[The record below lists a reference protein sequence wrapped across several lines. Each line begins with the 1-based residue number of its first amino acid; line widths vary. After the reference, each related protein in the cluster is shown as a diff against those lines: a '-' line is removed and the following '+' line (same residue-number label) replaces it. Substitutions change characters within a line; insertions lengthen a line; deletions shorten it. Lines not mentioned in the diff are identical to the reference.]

1 MAEDISPV
9 LLRKV
14 QKNFRDKLEKAGA
27 TKSEMLKRVR
37 DGTIYSINQY
47 THKVGKS
54 LAYAFLEELVPEALP
69 NETLYYNIARK
80 VMLPPIE
87 EAHGMVSDVADEL
100 QTIKYK
106 QMGLGLKPIRPPIQM
121 DRFDGILD
129 LLTEGAYVD
138 NLHYLNEPIRNLV
151 DHFGDYHVE
160 KNTEFMSSSGVDF
173 SITRVAERTSCDWC
187 AEREGTYSSYAEAQ
201 ANDVFAR
208 HEGCR
213 CELVIK
219 GRGSSGKMRARGR
232 GFARTT

>member
-1 MAEDISPV
+1 MAEDISPA
-9 LLRKV
+9 LLSKV
-14 QKNFRDKLEKAGA
+14 QKNFRSKLEKAGA
-27 TKSEMLKRVR
+27 TKPEMLKRVR

-54 LAYAFLEELVPEALP
+54 LAYAFLEELTPEALP

-87 EAHGMVSDVADEL
+87 EAHDMISDVADEL
-100 QTIKYK
+100 QAIKYR

-121 DRFDGILD
+121 DRFDGIIN
-129 LLTEGAYVD
+129 LLTEGTFVD
-138 NLHYLNEPIRNLV
+138 SIHYLNEPIRNLV

-160 KNTEFMSSSGVDF
+160 KNAEFMSGSGVDF
-173 SITRVAERTSCDWC
+173 SITRVGERTACDWC
-187 AEREGTYSSYAEAQ
+187 AEREGSYSSYSEAQ

-213 CELVIK
+213 CELIIK
-219 GRGSSGKMRARGR
+219 GRGSSGKMRARGNAFVR
-232 GFARTT
+232 S